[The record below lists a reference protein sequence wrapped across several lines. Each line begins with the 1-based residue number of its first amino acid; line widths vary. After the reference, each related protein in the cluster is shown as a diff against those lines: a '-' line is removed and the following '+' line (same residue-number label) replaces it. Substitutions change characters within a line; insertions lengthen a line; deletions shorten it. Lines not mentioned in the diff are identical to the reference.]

1 MSSAVPTLFA
11 VDSSPPPRG
20 SLAPAPV
27 LPRVALGDESAVR
40 ECLSRYGGLVH
51 SIVCRQ
57 LRDAHDI
64 EDACQDIFVALWRSA
79 PSFDARRAGES
90 TFVALVARRR
100 LVDRRRAI
108 ATRPLPEAQPEPE
121 PVRSQVEA
129 YVDARNA
136 AAALDDCNDEQRRVI
151 FLAAVQ
157 GMTHDEI
164 ATHLSMP
171 LGTVKS
177 HYARGIERVKR
188 ALRSTKETR

>member
-1 MSSAVPTLFA
+1 MSSAVPTLYA
-11 VDSSPPPRG
+11 VDSSPPPRA
-20 SLAPAPV
+20 SVAPAPV

-40 ECLSRYGGLVH
+40 ECLSRYAGLVH

-57 LRDAHDI
+57 LRDARDI
-64 EDACQDIFVALWRSA
+64 EDACQDI
-79 PSFDARRAGES
+79 
-90 TFVALVARRR
+90 FVALVARRR